1 MARPLGFDPDA
12 AQVALMRAFWDKG
25 YEGTSM
31 ADIEAA
37 TGLAKQ
43 SLYRLFGD
51 KRGMYRAALRA
62 YEAAEVA
69 AGERL
74 LADTPGTARDRV
86 GALFGAVVGA
96 ARAGRAARGCF
107 LSNACAEAD
116 PADAATAALLAA
128 MNDRLIAALDAALA
142 AGGGWDDPAAR
153 AAQARALHAAY
164 VGLRVLLRGG
174 LPAPAAEAAVTALLA
189 PLGGAGEP
197 G

>member
-1 MARPLGFDPDA
+1 MARPLGFDPA
-12 AQVALMRAFWDKG
+12 TAQAALMRAFWDKG

-62 YEAAEVA
+62 YETAEVA

-74 LADTPGTARDRV
+74 LAETPGPARARV
-86 GALFGAVVGA
+86 AALFEAVLAA
-96 ARAGRAARGCF
+96 AREGRAARGCF

-128 MNDRLIAALDAALA
+128 MNARLLAALEAALA
-142 AGGGWDDPAAR
+142 AGGDGGAEDPAAR
-153 AAQARALHAAY
+153 AGRARALHAGY

-174 LPAPAAEAAVTALLA
+174 LPVPAAEAAVAALLA
-189 PLGGAGEP
+189 PL
-197 G
+197 